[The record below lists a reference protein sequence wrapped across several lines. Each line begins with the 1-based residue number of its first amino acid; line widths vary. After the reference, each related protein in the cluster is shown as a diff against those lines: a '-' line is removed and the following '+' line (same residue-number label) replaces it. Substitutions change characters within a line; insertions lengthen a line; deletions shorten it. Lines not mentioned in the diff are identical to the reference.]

1 MEGRYMQKRYKKRI
15 DIDWDGLISILT
27 VPFKEIEGMVFATYN
42 NKKDILDEIQRL
54 CKGKFAH
61 PSRCERFLNHEH
73 LKLICRD
80 KETQKSIAEVIKAV
94 WLVRLKEKFPGER
107 FKIPIWVYE
116 HEVVISLY
124 KVRGRKRSQ
133 NK

>member
-1 MEGRYMQKRYKKRI
+1 MSKEQKRKI
-15 DIDWDGLISILT
+15 NINWNSLIATLT
-27 VPFKEIEGMVFATYN
+27 APIKEVKGMVFITYN
-42 NKKDILDEIQRL
+42 TRETILYEIQRL

>member
-1 MEGRYMQKRYKKRI
+1 MQKRYKKRI
-15 DIDWDGLISILT
+15 NIDWDGLISILT
-27 VPFKEIEGMVFATYN
+27 VPFKEIAGMVFATYN

-61 PSRCERFLNHEH
+61 PSKCERFLNHWHIAISIECDD
-73 LKLICRD
+73 I
-80 KETQKSIAEVIKAV
+80 EIQKSIAEVIKAV
-94 WLVRLKEKFPGER
+94 WLARLKEKFPGER